1 MCWACP
7 LMTCAMAVRSSGVS
21 PFILRAK
28 RREAICTS
36 VTRPVTIRSMT
47 SVISTP
53 DKFSNFASFSIISFI
68 LVSSLYNLLDKI
80 SNRRQAIWRS
90 DTFWMVLESINRQG
104 FVLNSH
110 NGLVISRTSC
120 HFKAFWHFFN

>member
-1 MCWACP
+1 
-7 LMTCAMAVRSSGVS
+7 MTWAMAVRSSGVS

-28 RREAICTS
+28 RREAICAS

-80 SNRRQAIWRS
+80 PNRRQAIWRS
-90 DTFWMVLESINRQG
+90 NALWMVLEAINR
-104 FVLNSH
+104 
-110 NGLVISRTSC
+110 
-120 HFKAFWHFFN
+120 